1 VTGSSRPVTGP
12 PSPGGRSVAR
22 RWRLVRA
29 RGEVPRRRVIGRP
42 RRRASRGVLLGLLGA
57 VVVAGTAWALLGTS
71 LLGVRHVEIS
81 GVEVA
86 TQEAVRDAAAVTLG
100 TSLLRLDTRAIA
112 ARVEALP
119 PVAHADVRRS
129 FPHTLVITVTERTPA
144 AVVPAAD
151 GGYAVLAADG
161 VVYHHVA
168 EPLPGIPVVRLETPG
183 PGDPATLAALR
194 VVAALTPE
202 LRAVLAELRAPT
214 PTGITL
220 ALVDGRTIVWGD
232 AEASDRKAAVAT
244 VLLAEDATTIDVS
257 VPDIATVR

>member
-1 VTGSSRPVTGP
+1 VTGSGH
-12 PSPGGRSVAR
+12 PSPGGRSRGR

-29 RGEVPRRRVIGRP
+29 RGEVPRRRVAG
-42 RRRASRGVLLGLLGA
+42 RRRTLRWMLLGLLGTLLVGGA
-57 VVVAGTAWALLGTS
+57 AWALLGTS
-71 LLGVRHVEIS
+71 LVGVRHVEIS
-81 GVEVA
+81 GVEI
-86 TQEAVRDAAAVTLG
+86 TTREAVHDAAAVTLG
-100 TSLLRLDTRAIA
+100 TSLLRLDTIA
-112 ARVEALP
+112 ARVGALP
-119 PVAHADVRRS
+119 PVAHVDVRRS

-144 AVVPAAD
+144 AVVPAPD
-151 GGYAVLAADG
+151 GYAVLAADG

-168 EPLPGIPVVRLETPG
+168 TPPDGVPVVQLEAPG
-183 PGDPATLAALR
+183 PTDPATLAALR

-202 LRAVLAELRAPT
+202 LRAVLAEIRAPA
-214 PTGITL
+214 PTRISL

>member
-1 VTGSSRPVTGP
+1 MTGSGH
-12 PSPGGRSVAR
+12 PSPGGRTRGR

-29 RGEVPRRRVIGRP
+29 RGEVPRRRVAG
-42 RRRASRGVLLGLLGA
+42 RRRTPRWVLLALLGA
-57 VVVAGTAWALLGTS
+57 LLVGGAAWALLGTS
-71 LLGVRHVEIS
+71 LVGVRHIEVS
-81 GVEVA
+81 GVEI
-86 TQEAVRDAAAVTLG
+86 TTREAVHDAAAVTLG
-100 TSLLRLDTRAIA
+100 TSLLRLDTDAIA
-112 ARVEALP
+112 ARVGALP
-119 PVAHADVRRS
+119 PVAHVDVRRS

-144 AVVPAAD
+144 AVVPAPD
-151 GGYAVLAADG
+151 GYAVLAADG

-168 EPLPGIPVVRLETPG
+168 VPPAGVPVVQLAAPG
-183 PGDPATLAALR
+183 PTDPATLAALR

-202 LRAVLAELRAPT
+202 LRAVLAEIRAPA
-214 PTGITL
+214 PTSISL